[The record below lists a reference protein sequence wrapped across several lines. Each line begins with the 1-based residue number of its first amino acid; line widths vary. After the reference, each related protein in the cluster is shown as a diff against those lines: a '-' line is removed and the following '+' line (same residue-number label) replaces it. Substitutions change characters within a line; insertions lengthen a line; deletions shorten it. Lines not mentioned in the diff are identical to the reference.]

1 MNVNKNSYTFGFAIA
16 MVVLVASLL
25 SIAAIS
31 LKPFQDK
38 NVELEKKQNILNSV
52 GIKVERESAEEAYN
66 KYIKDSFVVNSEGEK
81 TNGDAFNID
90 LAIELKKD
98 IQSQSFPIFIS
109 EKNDEKSYII
119 PVRGTGLWGPIWGFI
134 ALEDDLNTI
143 LGAVFDHK
151 AETPGLGA
159 EINLPW
165 FQEPFKGKTI
175 FDGDKFMSITVT
187 KGGAKDDD
195 MHAVDGISGGTI
207 TADGVTAMLEER
219 LGNYVPFFEIMRKE
233 LKVKSVLDS
242 LDTESLTV
250 YSSNIIQ

>member
-52 GIKVERESAEEAYN
+52 GIKVKREAAEEAYN

-98 IQSQSFPIFIS
+98 IQNQSFPIFIS
-109 EKNDEKSYII
+109 EKNDKKSYII

-134 ALEDDLNTI
+134 ALEEDFNTVY
-143 LGAVFDHK
+143 GAVFDHK

-159 EINLPW
+159 EINRA
-165 FQEPFKGKTI
+165 FFEDQFTGKSI
-175 FDGDKFMSITVT
+175 FEADKLVSIIVV
-187 KGGAKDDD
+187 KGGADPSD

-207 TADGVTAMLEER
+207 TSDGVTDMLAER
-219 LGNYVPFFEIMRKE
+219 LSLYSPYLQRMKLDNE
-233 LKVKSVLDS
+233 VKSVMSEMDTVSSIVDS
-242 LDTESLTV
+242 
-250 YSSNIIQ
+250 IIN

>member
-52 GIKVERESAEEAYN
+52 GIKVKREAAEEAYN

-98 IQSQSFPIFIS
+98 IQNQSFPIFIS
-109 EKNDEKSYII
+109 EKNDKKS
-119 PVRGTGLWGPIWGFI
+119 
-134 ALEDDLNTI
+134 
-143 LGAVFDHK
+143 
-151 AETPGLGA
+151 
-159 EINLPW
+159 
-165 FQEPFKGKTI
+165 
-175 FDGDKFMSITVT
+175 
-187 KGGAKDDD
+187 
-195 MHAVDGISGGTI
+195 
-207 TADGVTAMLEER
+207 
-219 LGNYVPFFEIMRKE
+219 
-233 LKVKSVLDS
+233 
-242 LDTESLTV
+242 
-250 YSSNIIQ
+250 

>member
-1 MNVNKNSYTFGFAIA
+1 MNVNKNSYTFGFAIV

-52 GIKVERESAEEAYN
+52 GIKVEREAAEEAYN

-109 EKNDEKSYII
+109 ENNDVE
-119 PVRGTGLWGPIWGFI
+119 
-134 ALEDDLNTI
+134 ADDL
-143 LGAVFDHK
+143 
-151 AETPGLGA
+151 
-159 EINLPW
+159 
-165 FQEPFKGKTI
+165 
-175 FDGDKFMSITVT
+175 S
-187 KGGAKDDD
+187 DDD
-195 MHAVDGISGGTI
+195 LVSEQIIDEDNNDG
-207 TADGVTAMLEER
+207 E
-219 LGNYVPFFEIMRKE
+219 N
-233 LKVKSVLDS
+233 
-242 LDTESLTV
+242 
-250 YSSNIIQ
+250 